1 MNGWRSSFTDW
12 SCALAEVKRM
22 IAKAAIIFHS
32 AKNLCATI

>member
-1 MNGWRSSFTDW
+1 MDGDRASLIGV
-12 SCALAEVKRM
+12 ALAEVKRM